1 MIDVMEQ
8 SKIPTRELYSGEK
21 IPCVGLGTFGSDKYG
36 ADAVSEA
43 VYGAVKYGYRL
54 IDCASVYQNEDKIGQ
69 VLHRLFEEKVVQRQD
84 LFITSKVW
92 NDMHGQGQVM
102 ESCRKSLKDLGLE
115 TIDLYFVHWPFPNYH
130 APGCSGDARNP
141 DSRPFSLEEF
151 MSVWR
156 QCEELVD
163 QGLVRYIGMSNMTI
177 PK

>member
-43 VYGAVKYGYRL
+43 VYGAVKYGYRM

-102 ESCRKSLKDLGLE
+102 ESCRKSLKDL
-115 TIDLYFVHWPFPNYH
+115 
-130 APGCSGDARNP
+130 
-141 DSRPFSLEEF
+141 
-151 MSVWR
+151 
-156 QCEELVD
+156 
-163 QGLVRYIGMSNMTI
+163 
-177 PK
+177 

>member
-69 VLHRLFEEKVVQRQD
+69 VLHRLFEEKVVQAGAGKD
-84 LFITSKVW
+84 CPC
-92 NDMHGQGQVM
+92 G
-102 ESCRKSLKDLGLE
+102 ESDVQPVVDKTFLLGN
-115 TIDLYFVHWPFPNYH
+115 V
-130 APGCSGDARNP
+130 SGYSP
-141 DSRPFSLEEF
+141 
-151 MSVWR
+151 
-156 QCEELVD
+156 CT
-163 QGLVRYIGMSNMTI
+163 G
-177 PK
+177 

>member
-69 VLHRLFEEKVVQRQD
+69 VLHRLFEEKVVNFV
-84 LFITSKVW
+84 LIKHINIS
-92 NDMHGQGQVM
+92 
-102 ESCRKSLKDLGLE
+102 S
-115 TIDLYFVHWPFPNYH
+115 LYFRFLFYFCKP
-130 APGCSGDARNP
+130 R
-141 DSRPFSLEEF
+141 
-151 MSVWR
+151 
-156 QCEELVD
+156 
-163 QGLVRYIGMSNMTI
+163 
-177 PK
+177 